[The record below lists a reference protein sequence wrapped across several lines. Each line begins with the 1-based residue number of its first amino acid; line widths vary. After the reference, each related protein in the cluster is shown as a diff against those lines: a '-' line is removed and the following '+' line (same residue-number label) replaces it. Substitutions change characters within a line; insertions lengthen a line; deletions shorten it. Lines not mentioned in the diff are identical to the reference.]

1 LTEMTKTKMK
11 LTPDETAML
20 QGSQG
25 ETIRKIME
33 TLTRLGDAYGAECFV
48 PLDGPSHLVGCYAVP
63 ATLPYVELVEALANE
78 GIRTKFPFTANP
90 LPLDNANITPTAEEQ
105 AYFDTACAHQPRLEA
120 NLAKIGMVNAKS
132 YTCTC
137 YFKEVGNTPKRGHNL
152 AWAESSAVVFS
163 NSVLGARTN
172 RNAGIIDLFCAI
184 VGRAP
189 KYGFLTDEGRRA
201 SWVIELKTAE
211 LPNPH
216 LLGSAIG
223 QKVMEQVPYIK
234 GLDRFLGTE
243 LDAATRDY
251 LKEMGASTASNG
263 AVGLYHVDKLTPEA
277 ADFGETLVRN
287 DAQTYVIDEAE
298 LARIKAAYPMMWPQ
312 PDSPPAVAFVG
323 CPHYSYEQL
332 CEWTDLLTAE
342 LAKHG
347 RDKLAVPTIFAAAVQ
362 VMERFTAS
370 EYYPRFA
377 ATGAG
382 LSSVCPLLYATNPVM
397 DKGNVI
403 TNSNK
408 LRTYSKARFVEDD
421 ELLSVIVKGGAA
433 E

>member
-1 LTEMTKTKMK
+1 LIETKMH
-11 LTPDETAML
+11 LTPEETAML
-20 QGSQG
+20 KGEHG

-33 TLTRLGDAYGAECFV
+33 TLTRLGDAFDASRFV

-63 ATLPYVELVEALANE
+63 ATQPYVELVEALAAD

-90 LPLDNANITPTAEEQ
+90 LPLDGANITPSEAEQ
-105 AYFDTACAHQPRLEA
+105 RYFDKACAFQSRLEA

-137 YFKEVGNTPKRGHNL
+137 YLQEVGNTPKRGDNL

-201 SWVIELKTAE
+201 RWVIDLATSN

-234 GLDRFLGTE
+234 GLDKFLGTE
-243 LDAATRDY
+243 LNAATKDY

-277 ADFGETLVRN
+277 ADLG
-287 DAQTYVIDEAE
+287 DALIRDDAATYRIDDAE
-298 LARIKAAYPMMWPQ
+298 LARIKAAYPLLWPN
-312 PDSPPAVAFVG
+312 PDDPPAVAFVG
-323 CPHYSYEQL
+323 CPHYSFDQL
-332 CEWTDLLTAE
+332 CHWTTAMEAE

-347 RDKLAVPTIFAAAVQ
+347 RDKLAVRTIFAAAVP
-362 VMERFTAS
+362 VMERFAAS
-370 EYYPRFA
+370 EFYARFA
-377 ATGAG
+377 ATGAL
-382 LSSVCPLLYATNPVM
+382 LSSVCPLLYASNPVI
-397 DKGNVI
+397 DNSNVI

-421 ELLSVIVKGGAA
+421 ELLRIIVKGGA
-433 E
+433 